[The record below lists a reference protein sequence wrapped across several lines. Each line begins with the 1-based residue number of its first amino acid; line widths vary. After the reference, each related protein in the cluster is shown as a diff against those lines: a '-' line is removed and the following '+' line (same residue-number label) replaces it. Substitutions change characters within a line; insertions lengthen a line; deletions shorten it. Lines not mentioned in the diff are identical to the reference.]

1 MTLNR
6 ITSILMVIVLALMV
20 VGLGIW
26 VLGML
31 AGEASAEGMKPIVLT
46 ATGSEGTSHSAL
58 GEDGVARWSGM
69 EGTLATELTG
79 GREQELVSSVHLRD
93 TASTDHNGSVSEP
106 NHMRTTQGTMG
117 SAPTATSPAPAP
129 TTASTIHHATEAM
142 TPRMVEP
149 EPHSAPSPTAPSPT
163 AGGTSTHSGS
173 GTEQDGHT
181 SMSPQEQT
189 QPVDAAPHVGGE
201 SDGGMHGAR

>member
-46 ATGSEGTSHSAL
+46 ATGSEGTSQSAL

-69 EGTLATELTG
+69 EGTHATALTG
-79 GREQELVSSVHLRD
+79 GGEQELVSSVHLRD
-93 TASTDHNGSVSEP
+93 TASADHDGSVSEP
-106 NHMRTTQGTMG
+106 NHTRTTQGTMG
-117 SAPTATSPAPAP
+117 STPTATSPAPAP
-129 TTASTIHHATEAM
+129 TTASTIHHATDATAAT

-149 EPHSAPSPTAPSPT
+149 EPHSAPSPTA
-163 AGGTSTHSGS
+163 GGTPTHSGS
-173 GTEQDGHT
+173 GTEQDGHS

-189 QPVDAAPHVGGE
+189 QPVDAAPHDGGE
-201 SDGGMHGAR
+201 SDGGGHGAR